1 MKRIIFIYTDTFLYF
16 FYFLFFF
23 FFLDASVASVAVTS
37 FASFA
42 TFATFATVV
51 IDDGTLG
58 VRSTFSPVLKT
69 RGV

>member
-37 FASFA
+37 TA

>member
-42 TFATFATVV
+42 TFATVV

>member
-37 FASFA
+37 TAS
-42 TFATFATVV
+42 FATFATVV